1 MLILPNRSPERS
13 ARAAEHCGSMM
24 PPTALR
30 RPLRFLVLLIANLRL
45 FIYNSA
51 YKLTAA
57 RGFRMTLDK

>member
-30 RPLRFLVLLIANLRL
+30 RPLRFLVLLIVNLKTVHL
-45 FIYNSA
+45 QFG
-51 YKLTAA
+51 L
-57 RGFRMTLDK
+57 